1 MNTVARVAE
10 NNDWITLMLIGVVCL
25 VWTIKSVY
33 YHRFMEFLQLP
44 FNNRYFASI
53 LKEKNLESS
62 FTMLMLIVQV
72 VSFSLFVWL
81 AVKTFHYKVFEVTTT
96 LVYWKLLLAT
106 FLFIATKIV
115 LQVLIASVFDI
126 QNNTNEFLYR
136 KLSYLNYS
144 SLFILVGVAFGVY
157 SKNLS
162 NIALYVSFFM
172 AFLINV
178 VGWMGILKN
187 YQKFILKHLFYFIL
201 YLCTFEIAPWLIIG
215 SYVTTK

>member
-1 MNTVARVAE
+1 MNAIARIAE

-44 FNNRYFASI
+44 FNNKYFASI

-72 VSFSLFVWL
+72 VSFSLFLWIVVGL
-81 AVKTFHYKVFEVTTT
+81 RGHYSFAGNSDLE
-96 LVYWKLLLAT
+96 YWKLLLGT
-106 FLFIATKIV
+106 FLFITTKIV
-115 LQVLIASVFDI
+115 LQVLVASVFDI
-126 QNNTNEFLYR
+126 QQYTNEFLYR

-144 SLFILVGVAFGVY
+144 SLLILIGVAFSVY

-162 NIALYVSFFM
+162 NIAIYVSFFM
-172 AFLINV
+172 AFSINV
-178 VGWMGILKN
+178 LGWIGILKN
-187 YQKFILKHLFYFIL
+187 YQKFILKYLFYFIL
-201 YLCTFEIAPWLIIG
+201 YLCTFEIAPLLIIG